1 MANNYGVNEFEHAV
15 KQAYTITIYIAN
27 DTTIFLPCSMIA
39 PQRGLFLYPV
49 PEYAFQF
56 KYPRHVVSHA
66 GNITTTILI
75 FRVWWVEPIALPLEQ
90 RL

>member
-1 MANNYGVNEFEHAV
+1 
-15 KQAYTITIYIAN
+15 
-27 DTTIFLPCSMIA
+27 MIA

-56 KYPRHVVSHA
+56 KHPRHVVSHA

-75 FRVWWVEPIALPLEQ
+75 LRVWWVEPIALPLEQ